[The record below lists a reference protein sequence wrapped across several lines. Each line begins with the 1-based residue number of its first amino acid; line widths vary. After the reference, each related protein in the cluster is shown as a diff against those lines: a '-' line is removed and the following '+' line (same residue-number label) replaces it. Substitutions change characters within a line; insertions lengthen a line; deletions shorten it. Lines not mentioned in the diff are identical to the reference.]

1 MYARV
6 TFAQIQPEKTDELT
20 QFIRDNVLPA
30 ARQSHGFRG
39 LQIMIDR
46 AAGKGIAIA
55 MWETEADMAASEA
68 SGGYYR
74 EQLARGAHF
83 FTAPPVWE
91 AYEVTIHE

>member
-1 MYARV
+1 MQVHREVCLRLFNLRV
-6 TFAQIQPEKTDELT
+6 C
-20 QFIRDNVLPA
+20 N
-30 ARQSHGFRG
+30 
-39 LQIMIDR
+39 
-46 AAGKGIAIA
+46 GIAIA